1 MRRPG
6 FTRSAVSD
14 RAMSLVSQEYLSD
27 VNQVDIV
34 YLTVLNRASGEP
46 LRFVLV

>member
-6 FTRSAVSD
+6 FAHSAILD
-14 RAMSLVSQEYLSD
+14 RAKSPVLQEYLSD